1 MTSNIQTQFDAK
13 GTGTVSSLSD
23 LSVTSTA
30 AELNILDGVTSTA
43 AELNI
48 LDGVTAT
55 AAELNVLDG
64 ALKENN
70 SIWVGNDPSST
81 TNSALKS
88 IAIGTTA
95 LDAITTGD
103 YNTAI
108 GYDALTNQSTG
119 NNNVAVGYEAL
130 RDNSTTSNNVAI
142 GLSALQE
149 SNASGNVAIGA
160 NAMRGSTG
168 TPITGGEN
176 VAIGSS
182 SLKFNIGGTANA
194 AFGKGSLGSN
204 TEGDY
209 NSAIGKGSLNDNTE
223 GSNNT
228 ALGYLS
234 GNTGTNDITT
244 GNQNTLL
251 GASTAVSSATAT
263 NQIVIGY
270 GAIGKGDNTV
280 TIGNGDITAWS
291 ASDDNE
297 VDLGSSSVEFKDLY
311 IDGTANLDAVD
322 IDGGAIDGAAI
333 GANSASTGAFTTITA
348 SNSVTA
354 NANLTVGNGA
364 TSGGS
369 IILKED
375 SDDGTNTL
383 TLKPA
388 AMSSDVSFIL
398 PADDGSANQVLKTD
412 GSGVLSWTTPSS
424 VTVTVSDNENT
435 NEANALIF
443 AADADIDGGTL
454 GLESDG
460 DATYNPSTGTITAT
474 NFNGNLTGTLQTA
487 AQGNITS
494 LGTLSALT
502 VDNVITDGTT
512 IGHTDDTDLIT
523 LANGSVSFTGSTVI
537 STADVNGGAI
547 DGAAIGASSASTGA
561 FTTITASTSLDVTG
575 STGIILENDETI
587 TNSTDGTVL
596 INGTVAGGT
605 GSAAG
610 VFTSNG
616 DNDVILQTGNSTTG
630 SITITDGANG
640 NIAITPNGSGA
651 VQLDGLSWPTADG
664 SANQVLKTDGSGSL
678 SFASVATSV
687 NGLSDALIEDNSL
700 YLGQDP
706 SSTTSTAQRNIS
718 IGTTALDAITT
729 GDDNTAIGYDA
740 LTNNT
745 TGHDNVAIGYNVLK
759 SNVGGAGNSAMG
771 SGSLTSNTGGDYN
784 TAIGNNSLKE
794 NIGGGNNVAIGNSS
808 LRDNTSGNN
817 NTSVGKSS
825 SQLITTGDNNV
836 TLGYLAGNVLT
847 TGGNNVIIGSDSDP
861 SANSGSNQIVI
872 GYGAIGKGDNTV
884 TIGNG
889 DITAWSASDDN
900 EVDLGSSSV
909 EFKDLYIDGTAN
921 LDAVDID
928 GGAID
933 GAAIGANSA
942 STGSFTTL
950 TASTSLDVTGST
962 GIILE
967 NDETITNSS
976 DGTVLI
982 TATTTSLSGDLT
994 VTGNDLVFGNA
1005 ETISNSVDGTVAI
1018 TATTTSLSGDL
1029 TVTGNDLVF
1038 GNAETI
1044 SNSVDGTVA
1053 ITATTTSL
1061 SGDLTVTGNDIAF
1074 GNGETLSNATDGTMH
1089 SNATTLLIGNGSVD
1103 PTIKSNGNKDL
1114 TLQTGATNTGSIVL
1128 RDGSNNDIELTPHG
1142 TGEVLIGGSYTIKSN
1157 GDNDIT
1163 IKTGNST
1170 TGSISITDGANGD
1183 IAVAPNGTGETTFGG
1198 NPISNFSASTVTIT
1212 GATTLAASHNGKV
1225 LICNSSS
1232 NFSLTVPED
1241 TLPAGFNVM
1250 IVQKG
1255 AGEVTLAAASGN
1267 VTINNRNSHTKT
1279 ANQWAIMSLICI
1291 DATTDANVFVSGGD
1305 GAS

>member
-1 MTSNIQTQFDAK
+1 M
-13 GTGTVSSLSD
+13 
-23 LSVTSTA
+23 
-30 AELNILDGVTSTA
+30 
-43 AELNI
+43 
-48 LDGVTAT
+48 
-55 AAELNVLDG
+55 
-64 ALKENN
+64 
-70 SIWVGNDPSST
+70 
-81 TNSALKS
+81 
-88 IAIGTTA
+88 
-95 LDAITTGD
+95 
-103 YNTAI
+103 
-108 GYDALTNQSTG
+108 
-119 NNNVAVGYEAL
+119 
-130 RDNSTTSNNVAI
+130 
-142 GLSALQE
+142 
-149 SNASGNVAIGA
+149 
-160 NAMRGSTG
+160 
-168 TPITGGEN
+168 
-176 VAIGSS
+176 
-182 SLKFNIGGTANA
+182 
-194 AFGKGSLGSN
+194 
-204 TEGDY
+204 
-209 NSAIGKGSLNDNTE
+209 
-223 GSNNT
+223 
-228 ALGYLS
+228 
-234 GNTGTNDITT
+234 
-244 GNQNTLL
+244 
-251 GASTAVSSATAT
+251 
-263 NQIVIGY
+263 
-270 GAIGKGDNTV
+270 
-280 TIGNGDITAWS
+280 
-291 ASDDNE
+291 
-297 VDLGSSSVEFKDLY
+297 
-311 IDGTANLDAVD
+311 
-322 IDGGAIDGAAI
+322 
-333 GANSASTGAFTTITA
+333 
-348 SNSVTA
+348 
-354 NANLTVGNGA
+354 
-364 TSGGS
+364 
-369 IILKED
+369 
-375 SDDGTNTL
+375 
-383 TLKPA
+383 
-388 AMSSDVSFIL
+388 
-398 PADDGSANQVLKTD
+398 
-412 GSGVLSWTTPSS
+412 
-424 VTVTVSDNENT
+424 
-435 NEANALIF
+435 
-443 AADADIDGGTL
+443 
-454 GLESDG
+454 
-460 DATYNPSTGTITAT
+460 
-474 NFNGNLTGTLQTA
+474 
-487 AQGNITS
+487 
-494 LGTLSALT
+494 
-502 VDNVITDGTT
+502 
-512 IGHTDDTDLIT
+512 
-523 LANGSVSFTGSTVI
+523 
-537 STADVNGGAI
+537 
-547 DGAAIGASSASTGA
+547 
-561 FTTITASTSLDVTG
+561 
-575 STGIILENDETI
+575 
-587 TNSTDGTVL
+587 
-596 INGTVAGGT
+596 
-605 GSAAG
+605 
-610 VFTSNG
+610 
-616 DNDVILQTGNSTTG
+616 
-630 SITITDGANG
+630 
-640 NIAITPNGSGA
+640 
-651 VQLDGLSWPTADG
+651 
-664 SANQVLKTDGSGSL
+664 
-678 SFASVATSV
+678 
-687 NGLSDALIEDNSL
+687 
-700 YLGQDP
+700 
-706 SSTTSTAQRNIS
+706 
-718 IGTTALDAITT
+718 
-729 GDDNTAIGYDA
+729 
-740 LTNNT
+740 
-745 TGHDNVAIGYNVLK
+745 
-759 SNVGGAGNSAMG
+759 
-771 SGSLTSNTGGDYN
+771 
-784 TAIGNNSLKE
+784 KE

-836 TLGYLAGNVLT
+836 TLGYSAGNVLT
-847 TGGNNVIIGSDSDP
+847 TGSNNVIIGSDSDP

-933 GAAIGANSA
+933 GVAIGANSA
-942 STGSFTTL
+942 STGAFTTI

-1212 GATTLAASHNGKV
+1212 GATTLSASHNGKV